1 MDNALWGGKFLRLAA
16 VFAVALL
23 LFSSGHVR
31 LEAQTVTGTIL
42 GSVLDASGAA
52 VANAAITITNQ
63 DTGVV
68 RNTVSNA
75 DGLYN
80 VPSLLPGK
88 YTVSAA
94 AQGFNETQVKD
105 VVLTVGSNAH
115 VDLNLQ
121 VGSTNQAVTVIES
134 IPTVETTSS
143 EVSQVMNEELIQ
155 SIPLNTR
162 DVQQLAVIQPG
173 VLLMNTSGYGGK
185 AMSAAGDRPINN
197 RFLQEGIDLTTTY
210 RTSPYNLA
218 SFILLGVEAV
228 KEFKVLSIDL
238 PAEYGEQ
245 SGGTVNTLFKSGT
258 NTLHG
263 SAYEYYRNAAIDA
276 RNPFDAGVSAPPLH
290 RHQFGAAIGGPI
302 QKDKTFFFGNFE
314 GLRLNASQTF
324 VADVPD
330 ANARLGLIPNAS
342 GVPTQVANTPTQMA
356 ALAKIQQLFFSGA
369 NPLYPVCNGGPVS
382 GGAGGLCFYNSNP
395 IATTS
400 ENYYLV
406 KIDHSFGSKNTLSS
420 SYNMDR
426 GWRTSPNQIGANE
439 DDRVNNRQTFTLQ
452 DTHIFSP
459 SVVNTARFGVNRTW
473 YNDQKVMLDAGFV
486 PGTSRFD
493 PSIFPIKELVPC
505 ATVCVGVN
513 ATFPSGV
520 TTPLPTIAVNGGMTT
535 FGGTAQAFDFAPR
548 WIGYTTGLLSDDV
561 NLLRGK
567 HAFQFGVEG
576 KRWYDNIA
584 QYRGNPIGAWTFP
597 SLTAFLRGD
606 PAQTFGF
613 DLQPPPNAATGGGT
627 YGRNFAQHLIAVY
640 AEDTFKVLPNLTLNY
655 GLRWEYVPGP
665 TEKSN
670 KMANLPNPLTAT
682 APVIGKYFTSSKD
695 NFAPRFGFN
704 YDPFKKGK
712 TSVRGGFGIFFNE
725 IEDSTYFTTGTN
737 QYPFVTS
744 VSLSSTNIGMP
755 FPFNQTILNN
765 AVSAGLANPTF
776 GTFEAFPHTPTKL
789 GYNITIQQELPDHF
803 NLMVAYVGATQ
814 RHQGRLWSWQE
825 NLPTAVETPGQVPM
839 VNGVPIP
846 NAPINPNCTAAGQIT
861 CLYWAGSGTTNANQL
876 SPGTTNFGAVG
887 CTPSL
892 TCQFRPYTT
901 NCTATTTTNCLNN
914 NNFSAA
920 STGVY
925 FDANSN
931 YNSLQVALERQV
943 SNGLFIRFNYTWS
956 KCFEDAS
963 DDLAGGESNGG
974 GAAWSPTGNAN
985 ANYHPCSF
993 TGNNAANFSLNYDLP
1008 FGKMTSNK
1016 VVKQIASGWT
1026 INSLTSVFS
1035 GVPFDVREGVN
1046 TSRAASTGVGSGH
1059 PDWAP
1064 GCNPQNIIKK
1074 GNTQNYIDKN
1084 CLVASTAGYLGD
1096 MAPLILNAPTTAN
1109 TDISLRRM
1117 ITLKYREGMNVL
1129 LSADMFNAFNRTN
1142 LASPAST
1149 TVFAGA
1155 AQNSTLGQI
1164 TSTVGSSRQFQ
1175 IGVKMQF

>member
-1 MDNALWGGKFLRLAA
+1 MSCSLSICLQ
-16 VFAVALL
+16 
-23 LFSSGHVR
+23 
-31 LEAQTVTGTIL
+31 AQTVTGTIL
-42 GSVLDASGAA
+42 GTVLDTSGAA
-52 VANAAITITNQ
+52 IANAAITITNQ

-68 RNTVSNA
+68 RNTASNA

-80 VPSLLPGK
+80 VPSLLPGR
-88 YTVSAA
+88 YTVAA
-94 AQGFNETQVKD
+94 TAQGFNQTQVKD
-105 VVLTVGSNAH
+105 VVLAVGSNAH
-115 VDLNLQ
+115 VDLNLL
-121 VGSTNQAVTVIES
+121 VGSTNQQVTVSES

-143 EVSQVMNEELIQ
+143 EVSQVMDEELIQ
-155 SIPLNTR
+155 SIPLNAR

-263 SAYEYYRNAAIDA
+263 SAYEYYRNSAIDA
-276 RNPFDAGVSAPPLH
+276 RNFFDATTSAPPLH
-290 RHQFGAAIGGPI
+290 RHQFGASVGGPI
-302 QKDKTFFFGNFE
+302 RKDKTFFFGNFE
-314 GLRLNASQTF
+314 GLRLNAAQTF

-330 ANARLGLIPNAS
+330 ANARTGIIN
-342 GVPTQVANTPTQMA
+342 GVSIIRNPADTA

-369 NPLYPVCNGGPVS
+369 NPLYPVCNGGPVAN
-382 GGAGGLCFYNSNP
+382 GTTGLCLYNSNP

-426 GWRTSPNQIGANE
+426 GWRTSPNQIGTNQ

-452 DTHIFSP
+452 DSHIFSP
-459 SVVNTARFGVNRTW
+459 NVVNTARFGINRTW
-473 YNDQKVMLDAGFV
+473 YNDQKDMLDAGFV

-505 ATVCVGVN
+505 ATVCTG
-513 ATFPSGV
+513 AASTFPSGV
-520 TTPLPTIAVNGGMTT
+520 TTPLPTIAVNGGLTT

-561 NLLRGK
+561 NYLKGK
-567 HAFQFGVEG
+567 HALQFGVEG

-627 YGRNFAQHLIAVY
+627 YGRNFAQHLIALY
-640 AEDTFKVLPNLTLNY
+640 AQDTFKLLPNLTLNY

-665 TEKSN
+665 TEKNN

-682 APVIGKYFTSSKD
+682 APVIGPYLTSSKD

-704 YDPFKKGK
+704 WDPFKKGK
-712 TSVRGGFGIFFNE
+712 TSIRGGFGIFFNE

-737 QYPFVTS
+737 QFPFVTS
-744 VSLSSTNIGMP
+744 VSVTNMP
-755 FPFNQTILNN
+755 FPFNQSILNTD
-765 AVSAGLANPTF
+765 VSGKLANPSF
-776 GTFEAFPHTPTKL
+776 GTFEAFPHTPTKY
-789 GYNITIQQELPDHF
+789 GYNLTIQQELPDHF
-803 NLMVAYVGATQ
+803 SLMVAYVGATQ
-814 RHQGRLWSWQE
+814 RHQGRLVSWQE
-825 NLPTAVETPGQVPM
+825 YQPTAVETPGQVPQF
-839 VNGVPIP
+839 NGVAIP
-846 NAPINPNCTAAGQIT
+846 GAAINPNCKAAGQIT
-861 CLYWAGSGTTNANQL
+861 CLYWAGAGTTNANVL
-876 SPGTTNFGAVG
+876 GTGAPTG
-887 CTPSL
+887 LYATD
-892 TCQFRPYTT
+892 
-901 NCTATTTTNCLNN
+901 CTATVTSNCFNN
-914 NNFSAA
+914 NNFSPA

-943 SNGLFIRFNYTWS
+943 SNGLFLRFNYTWS

-974 GAAWSPTGNAN
+974 GAAWSPTLNAN

-1008 FGKMTSNK
+1008 FGRMVSNGIA
-1016 VVKQIASGWT
+1016 KQILSGWT

-1059 PDWAP
+1059 PDWAS
-1064 GCNPQNIIKK
+1064 GCDTQNIIQKK
-1074 GNTQNYIDKN
+1074 NVQNYIKGL
-1084 CLVASTAGYLGD
+1084 CLVASAPGYLGD
-1096 MAPLILNAPTTAN
+1096 MGPLVLNAPTTAN
-1109 TDISLRRM
+1109 TDISLKRM
-1117 ITLKYREGMNVL
+1117 INLKFHEGMNVL

-1142 LASPAST
+1142 LSPPAST

-1155 AQNSTLGQI
+1155 ARNGTIGQI
-1164 TSTVGSSRQFQ
+1164 TSTIGTSRQFQ